1 MTEQLYSDFRLY
13 FDLDPLVIA
22 QDAIETIS
30 NLGLSFFENE
40 FLPLMPKALQA
51 KYLTCL
57 LSLFWDDPPDKPV
70 T

>member
-1 MTEQLYSDFRLY
+1 MTEQLYSDFSLY
-13 FDLDPLVIA
+13 FDLDPLAIA

-40 FLPLMPKALQA
+40 FLPLMPQALRA

-57 LSLFWDDPPDKPV
+57 LSFFLDDPPGEP
-70 T
+70 TA